1 MLGRYLK
8 RDDSHEFKPIMA
20 EIEEEPVNPLGG
32 IAFWIV
38 IAAMVFLVLWMC
50 FGKVDVVVSARGTV
64 IPEGDIKILQ
74 PLDTGIVSAI
84 LCREGDFVKK
94 KQPLIEI
101 DPSITEPELESK
113 QKNLQYLDL
122 EKKRI
127 GSMLGKEAFLTGN
140 NAYDTESVR
149 IQKELYL
156 ALTASIEKQMETKKA
171 ELGRIEEERLGAE
184 NVKSHYETLFTIAD
198 EKEKRLRAVKDII
211 SGDDYEKAQ
220 NDVLT
225 YGNNIRQT
233 DNKIK
238 QLAFEKSRVESE
250 IETIKEEFRV
260 NALKEYSD
268 KKKQSTEIESEID
281 KNSFRNE
288 KQKIVSPVDGYV
300 TNLYVHTVGGV
311 VTPAQKLL
319 AIVPAGTPLVI
330 KAIVLNKD
338 IGFVKEGM
346 PVSVKIDAF
355 DFQKYGILKG
365 VVKNVSRH
373 SIDDEKLGQ
382 VYEIFIMPEETDL
395 QVEGKRIPVGSGM
408 TVTAEI
414 KVEQRKI
421 IEFFIYPIIKYL
433 DEGLSVK

>member
-140 NAYDTESVR
+140 NADDTESVR

-421 IEFFIYPIIKYL
+421 IEFFIYPLIKYL

>member
-32 IAFWIV
+32 ITFWIV

-127 GSMLGKEAFLTGN
+127 GSMLGKKAFLTGN
-140 NAYDTESVR
+140 NADDTESVR

-156 ALTASIEKQMETKKA
+156 ASTASIEKQMETKKA

-373 SIDDEKLGQ
+373 SIEDEKLGQ
-382 VYEIFIMPEETDL
+382 VYEVFIMPEETDL